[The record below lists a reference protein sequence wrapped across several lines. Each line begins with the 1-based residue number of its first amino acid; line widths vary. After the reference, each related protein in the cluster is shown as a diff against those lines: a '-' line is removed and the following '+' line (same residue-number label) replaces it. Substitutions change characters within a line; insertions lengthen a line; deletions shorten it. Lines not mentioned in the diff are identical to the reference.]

1 MKKLTNTLL
10 TAGCMLAAALT
21 SHAQSE
27 PKIVVVDLEKIFK
40 QHYATNA
47 EEAKL
52 KSQSGQ
58 AQKDLDGLIKQR
70 SDLVDQYK
78 ALQEQANNPAMT
90 SDAKS
95 KAQSD
100 EQAKAQ
106 EINQK
111 TQEMQQFAQQAR
123 QTLQQQFGNFRS
135 QLLDDINKVVLRIA
149 HDHGAT
155 LVLNSSAHFAEGT
168 QPVLYADPSY
178 DITDE
183 VMTEINKNKPAG
195 MPAPDATAA
204 PSAAPSGS
212 DSSAPHFSVPNV
224 TPSSQ

>member
-1 MKKLTNTLL
+1 MKKFTHTLL
-10 TAGCMLAAALT
+10 SAACILATAFT

-27 PKIVVVDLEKIFK
+27 PKIVVVDIEKIFK
-40 QHYATNA
+40 AHYATVA

-52 KSQSGQ
+52 KAQGSQ

-70 SDLVDQYK
+70 SDLIDQYK
-78 ALQEQANNPAMT
+78 ALDEQVKNPMTT

-100 EQAKAQ
+100 EQSKAQ
-106 EINQK
+106 EIQNK

-123 QTLQQQFGNFRS
+123 QTLQQQFVNFRT
-135 QLLDDINKVVLRIA
+135 QLLDDITKVVLQVA

-155 LVLNSSAHFAEGT
+155 LVLNSGAHFNEGT
-168 QPVLYADPSY
+168 SPVLYADPSY
-178 DITDE
+178 DITSE
-183 VMTEINKNKPAG
+183 VMAIIDKNKPAD
-195 MPAPDATAA
+195 MPADASA
-204 PSAAPSGS
+204 PSAAAPSS
-212 DSSAPHFSVPNV
+212 AEAAPHFSVPNV